1 METLVTI
8 IIVGVAGFFAVAS
21 SECVANEKGQ
31 SLFDKSKIKYK
42 DGDNT

>member
-1 METLVTI
+1 METLGLI
-8 IIVGVAGFFAVAS
+8 IIVTLAGLFALGS
-21 SECVANEKGQ
+21 SECVANQKGQ

>member
-1 METLVTI
+1 METLGLI
-8 IIVGVAGFFAVAS
+8 IIVGLTGLFAIAS
-21 SECVANEKGQ
+21 SECVANDKGQ